1 MAHTKRLKCTILAGS
16 FPRLCAVRRKT
27 RTQRWHSHRRTCLK
41 LKLAAGVPSQCAEV
55 PGSADDTKQ
64 VHSKRSLRLTRSG
77 CAILGSDV
85 RIMQIIHITHHTHAH
100 AHASISYLS
109 TASCSRVPTSRK
121 LFFGNVSVCH
131 LSVCV
136 CANKSGEDRERK
148 PEGNLTLNE
157 GIWKETRRK
166 LRKELDIYP
175 VFRVMILRCAWPQ
188 IILETKTQQ
197 PKKKDS
203 KNVVVSVRS

>member
-1 MAHTKRLKCTILAGS
+1 MSKDFCRKTHKAVTHASGTFFVLLQRPYALSFLQLPPPACAGIIVIHGLMAHTKRLKCTILAGS

-136 CANKSGEDRERK
+136 CKQKWRG
-148 PEGNLTLNE
+148 P
-157 GIWKETRRK
+157 
-166 LRKELDIYP
+166 
-175 VFRVMILRCAWPQ
+175 
-188 IILETKTQQ
+188 
-197 PKKKDS
+197 
-203 KNVVVSVRS
+203 